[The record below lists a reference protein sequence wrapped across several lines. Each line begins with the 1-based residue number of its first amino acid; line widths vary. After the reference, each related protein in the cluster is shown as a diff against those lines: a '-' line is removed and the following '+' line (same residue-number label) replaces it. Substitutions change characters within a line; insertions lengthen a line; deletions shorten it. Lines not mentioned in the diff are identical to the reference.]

1 MSGATNF
8 AARALIIGSGITNQG
23 AEGAIAEI
31 LAPFQHQVTEVQRI
45 DLGGRTIIA
54 VEIALDPAHAEAIAT
69 DLGSLGGKYGL
80 DIAMELL

>member
-8 AARALIIGSGITNQG
+8 SGRALIVGSGESNPN
-23 AEGAIAEI
+23 AEALIREI
-31 LAPFQHQVTEVQRI
+31 LAPFQHQVNQVERI

-54 VEIALDPAHAEAIAT
+54 FEISLDPAHAQAIAS
-69 DLGSLGGKYGL
+69 DLNSFGLKVGL